1 MKLKK
6 IFVAVTVCILFLNN
20 AICVQAEEEK
30 SVDTLFP
37 YKEELKNL
45 NKAWGTNYKIGIEE
59 GDTEQEIID
68 YFTSMSMEEFQEYMK
83 NIHAADV
90 AGIKSV
96 SENGKKNNSDKARSL
111 TYSQYAYYD
120 GNNALRIRAEIATS
134 SSGVKTYESIPSY
147 GRVQDHY
154 PYYDST
160 MGASFTFSS
169 NRKIATGRFNC
180 VKYVGKGI
188 QNGICYTITC
198 KFSAASTRGSIM

>member
-20 AICVQAEEEK
+20 AICAQAEEEK

-111 TYSQYAYYD
+111 TYNQYAYYD

-154 PYYDST
+154 PYYDPT

>member
-1 MKLKK
+1 VKLKK

-111 TYSQYAYYD
+111 TYNQYAYYD

-147 GRVQDHY
+147 GRV
-154 PYYDST
+154 
-160 MGASFTFSS
+160 
-169 NRKIATGRFNC
+169 
-180 VKYVGKGI
+180 
-188 QNGICYTITC
+188 
-198 KFSAASTRGSIM
+198 